1 MTSFYDRH
9 IMPRLIRC
17 ACNAEG
23 ISRRR
28 ARVVPLAQG
37 RVLEVGCGGGLNF
50 QHYDSARV
58 SQVIGLDPSA
68 ELRRMAEAQAVGC
81 VTPIDVCH
89 GVAEAV
95 PFEDSSFDTVVLTFT
110 LCTVGNPAAALS
122 EIRRV
127 LKPQGKLL
135 FCEHGQSP
143 EPPIQVWQ
151 HRLEPIW
158 KRLAGGCH
166 LSRPITALIEAAG
179 FKISDAQSG
188 YIRKMPKVAAWIEL
202 GSATVLR

>member
-17 ACNAEG
+17 ACSAEG

-28 ARVVPLAQG
+28 ARVVPLATG

-50 QHYDSARV
+50 QYYESGRV

-68 ELRRMAEAQAVGC
+68 ELRRIAEAQAMAC
-81 VTPIDVCH
+81 VTPIEVSH
-89 GVAEAV
+89 GFAEAV
-95 PFEDSSFDTVVLTFT
+95 PFEDMSFDTVVLTFT
-110 LCTVGNPAAALS
+110 LCTVANPAAALS

-127 LKPQGKLL
+127 LKHEGKLL

-151 HRLEPIW
+151 NRLEPIW

-166 LSRPITALIEAAG
+166 LSRPVTMMINAAG
-179 FKISDAQSG
+179 FTICDAQSG

-202 GSATVLR
+202 GTATVSN